1 MQYSEETNISG
12 NRRSSIGFVRFT
24 LLLLCLLSI
33 IIGATIIKISSNHNT
48 YSDNGI
54 SLSGKTDIKRILT
67 DSANSVGATDNV
79 YVKIGGRPI
88 GISVNAGGLIVLGQ
102 TEVATENGAVN
113 PALNSGLKT
122 GDIVLSINDEK
133 LTSIFQLK
141 KVLEKGDGAV
151 KLKAS
156 RDGKVFEAEITPAL
170 DKLTSQKRLG
180 LLLKE
185 DMGGVGTLTFVTND
199 GTFGALGPYI
209 ADAESGLSY
218 ELNSGNIYE
227 TSVDGVIKG
236 ERGKAGGLI
245 ADVNRLSEP
254 IGDINQNTKIGIFG
268 NFTADYDGA

>member
-102 TEVATENGAVN
+102 TEVEIGR
-113 PALNSGLKT
+113 
-122 GDIVLSINDEK
+122 
-133 LTSIFQLK
+133 
-141 KVLEKGDGAV
+141 
-151 KLKAS
+151 AS
-156 RDGKVFEAEITPAL
+156 CR
-170 DKLTSQKRLG
+170 
-180 LLLKE
+180 
-185 DMGGVGTLTFVTND
+185 
-199 GTFGALGPYI
+199 
-209 ADAESGLSY
+209 
-218 ELNSGNIYE
+218 
-227 TSVDGVIKG
+227 
-236 ERGKAGGLI
+236 ER
-245 ADVNRLSEP
+245 V
-254 IGDINQNTKIGIFG
+254 
-268 NFTADYDGA
+268 